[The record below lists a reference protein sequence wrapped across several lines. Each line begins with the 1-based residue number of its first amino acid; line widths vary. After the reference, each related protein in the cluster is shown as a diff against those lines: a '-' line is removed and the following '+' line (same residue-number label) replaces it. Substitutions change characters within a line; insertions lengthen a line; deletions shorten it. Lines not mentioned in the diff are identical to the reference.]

1 MNRTVLKH
9 LKALEEKLEEQ
20 DRNDENVTEI
30 LELLLQYENAME
42 PLQLTPNYAE
52 LDLEL
57 VQSTVR
63 VMIEQGLWK
72 NSAQSQRGDSD
83 GA

>member
-42 PLQLTPNYAE
+42 PLQLT
-52 LDLEL
+52 LIMRSWIWSLF
-57 VQSTVR
+57 
-63 VMIEQGLWK
+63 
-72 NSAQSQRGDSD
+72 SQLF
-83 GA
+83 A